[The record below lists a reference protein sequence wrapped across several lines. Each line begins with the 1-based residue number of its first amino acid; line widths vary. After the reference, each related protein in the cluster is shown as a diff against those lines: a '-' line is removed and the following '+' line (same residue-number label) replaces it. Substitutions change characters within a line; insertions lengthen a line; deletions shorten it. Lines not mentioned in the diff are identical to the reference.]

1 MKDKKGDVLE
11 QAEELPFIA
20 KIRSAGKS
28 KSLIVTIPKEVCE
41 IIKLKDGDY
50 AKMTVKTVRLEK
62 L

>member
-1 MKDKKGDVLE
+1 MLE
-11 QAEELPFIA
+11 EAEELPFIA